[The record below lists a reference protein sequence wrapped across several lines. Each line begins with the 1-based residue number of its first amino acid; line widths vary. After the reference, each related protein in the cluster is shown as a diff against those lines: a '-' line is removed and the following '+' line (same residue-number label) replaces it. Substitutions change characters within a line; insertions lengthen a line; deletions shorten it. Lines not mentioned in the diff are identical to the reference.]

1 MSGRPKRF
9 TVANMRYRIVVQK
22 QVDAADAAGQMVTT
36 WTTITGLGSEPA
48 DYAAVSGGQVFRGS
62 QVNEGINAIFTV
74 RYREQYAPQH
84 RILFRGQAFGIVFVK
99 PLEGRDRY
107 LDLHCKVVE

>member
-9 TVANMRYRIVVQK
+9 SVANMRYRVTVQK

-36 WTTITGLGSEPA
+36 WTTIAGMANEPA

-62 QVNEGINAIFTV
+62 QVSEGINAVFTV

-84 RILFRGQAFGIVFVK
+84 RIVFNNQAFGIVFVQ
-99 PLEGRDRY
+99 PIEGRDRY
-107 LDLHCKVVE
+107 LDCHCKVVE